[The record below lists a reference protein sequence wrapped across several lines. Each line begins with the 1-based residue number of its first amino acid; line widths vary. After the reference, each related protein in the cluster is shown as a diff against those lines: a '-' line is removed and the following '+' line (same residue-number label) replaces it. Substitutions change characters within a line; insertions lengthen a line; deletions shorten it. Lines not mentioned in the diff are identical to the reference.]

1 MRSALFAI
9 DPSKA
14 SDQSHVFGVRAD
26 PEPDDAIAILC
37 AKGSP
42 AKRDP
47 DGVDGRVAFCRLE
60 AERRMVGVA
69 FEVPV
74 RTNRLPLNDAGQAAK
89 TFIELF

>member
-1 MRSALFAI
+1 MAI
-9 DPSKA
+9 HLSKA
-14 SDQSHVFGVRAD
+14 SDQPHVLGVRTD
-26 PEPDDAIAILC
+26 PKPDDAIAILR

-42 AKRDP
+42 TERDP
-47 DGVDGRVAFCRLE
+47 DGVDGGVAFCRLE

-89 TFIELF
+89 AFIELFGPV